1 MVDFNNFLSDVK
13 KEIASLIESSLNE
26 FRSQVIAAGD
36 EFIEDSKDD
45 IKVWTEQLADGQ
57 LSKDDF
63 EWLMRSKET
72 TTKLIILKHIGLTK
86 AQVDKLTTGI
96 IDVVIKTAF
105 KSFL

>member
-1 MVDFNNFLSDVK
+1 MADFNNFLVDVEK
-13 KEIASLIESSLNE
+13 GIASLIENSFNE
-26 FRSQVIAAGD
+26 FRNQAIAAGK

-57 LSKDDF
+57 LSKEDF

-72 TTKLIILKHIGLTK
+72 SAKLIILKHIGLTK

-96 IDVVIKTAF
+96 IDVVNTSAF
-105 KSFL
+105 KYFV